1 MWIVTDIFYAEKFTV
16 DANTSSSAKLGASVP
31 GALIGAPVP
40 EVGADVSNEG
50 SAATVRELTGGN
62 VPFAVRAM
70 RLRYKSD
77 GKLVR
82 LDTAGRYSSMEAV
95 GRAPMPPITDP
106 ASHPRENIGDLFSD
120 PPDVADPDVA
130 NPEADEF
137 VPLDIIVD
145 GDAPQAPQQSHGV

>member
-1 MWIVTDIFYAEKFTV
+1 MWIVTDIFYAEKLTF

-40 EVGADVSNEG
+40 KVGADVSKEG

-62 VPFAVRAM
+62 IPFAVRAM
-70 RLRYKSD
+70 LMLYKSD
-77 GKLVR
+77 GKLYR
-82 LDTAGRYSSMEAV
+82 LETAGGQSAARI
-95 GRAPMPPITDP
+95 RKLPKPPITDP
-106 ASHPRENIGDLFSD
+106 ASHPKENMGDFFSD
-120 PPDVADPDVA
+120 TPDVADPDVA